1 MLFLTKFPLQRSMK
15 AIIRGPPYGS
25 HALQRSMKAI
35 IRGPPHGSHAG
46 YAWLFRPAARLGD
59 VQL

>member
-1 MLFLTKFPLQRSMK
+1 MLFLTKFP
-15 AIIRGPPYGS
+15 
-25 HALQRSMKAI
+25 LQRSMKAI

-46 YAWLFRPAARLGD
+46 YAWLFRPAARLAD